1 MVKKLCIVTGVGP
14 ETGTG
19 AEIARFFS
27 ENGYHVAMIS
37 RTEENLKYLEKKYQN
52 TTAYPCDVGDLKKL
66 EETINN
72 ILMGL
77 NKKVD
82 SFSFY
87 DKNIIDEQ
95 IVLKNPK
102 LIEKKIS

>member
-1 MVKKLCIVTGVGP
+1 MTK
-14 ETGTG
+14 
-19 AEIARFFS
+19 
-27 ENGYHVAMIS
+27 
-37 RTEENLKYLEKKYQN
+37 
-52 TTAYPCDVGDLKKL
+52 
-66 EETINN
+66 ETINN

-77 NKKVD
+77 NKQVD

-95 IVLKNPK
+95 IFLKNPK

>member
-1 MVKKLCIVTGVGP
+1 MTK
-14 ETGTG
+14 
-19 AEIARFFS
+19 
-27 ENGYHVAMIS
+27 
-37 RTEENLKYLEKKYQN
+37 
-52 TTAYPCDVGDLKKL
+52 
-66 EETINN
+66 ETINN